1 MQRMDNLSPSQR
13 KSSMR
18 GNVSSGTAPEVKM
31 RMLLRQCGI
40 RFRSQSKGL
49 PGRPDFVLPENGIVL
64 FVHGCY
70 WHCHG
75 CRPNRLPA
83 TNTEYWRKKFA
94 KNIDRD
100 NDIRRILRKAGWH
113 HIVVWECQIKAITAR
128 WLLRKITKN

>member
-18 GNVSSGTAPEVKM
+18 GNVSRGTAPEVTI
-31 RMLLRQCGI
+31 RMLLRKCGI
-40 RFRSQSKGL
+40 RFRIQCKRL
-49 PGRPDFVLPENGIVL
+49 PDRPDFVLPENGVVL

-70 WHCHG
+70 WHRHG
-75 CRPNRLPA
+75 CLPNRLPA

-100 NDIRRILRKAGWH
+100 NDTHRILRKAGWR